1 MIERLLN
8 ILYDFSPNPNAGA
21 WEQKVWTGD
30 EKVKKFKR
38 DLRELFKKGKIKH
51 WFFIRRIVKERNLL
65 LVNSCKGFLCCKKAI
80 DKWTTICY
88 NVFI

>member
-21 WEQKVWTGD
+21 CEQKVWTRD

-38 DLRELFKKGKIKH
+38 DLRELFKKG
-51 WFFIRRIVKERNLL
+51 
-65 LVNSCKGFLCCKKAI
+65 
-80 DKWTTICY
+80 
-88 NVFI
+88 